1 MADCLQLCVAMDKG
15 GVGVNN
21 DAKNKR
27 KGNQQGQYSAIL
39 TKQACWTRRE
49 ILSGQDR
56 PILPSWVA
64 NQKAG
69 FGLKPATYETRH
81 HHKILF
87 SSLKVPS
94 RVLQSSNPDGYFWHL
109 ASCAFFQSR
118 ISSRF
123 CYKIPNP
130 EFQKGKSCNP
140 KNLIL
145 GNHLLTLFC
154 FSFRL
159 RYCEERYH
167 GCRFLL

>member
-1 MADCLQLCVAMDKG
+1 MMQ
-15 GVGVNN
+15 
-21 DAKNKR
+21 KNRR

-56 PILPSWVA
+56 PILSSWVA

-69 FGLKPATYETRH
+69 FASNPAIYETRH

-94 RVLQSSNPDGYFWHL
+94 RVLQSSNPDGYFWL
-109 ASCAFFQSR
+109 PTSCAFFQSG

-130 EFQKGKSCNP
+130 ESQKGKSSNP

-145 GNHLLTLFC
+145 RNHLLSF
-154 FSFRL
+154 FFPFRL

>member
-1 MADCLQLCVAMDKG
+1 MADCLQLCVVMDKR
-15 GVGVNN
+15 GVGVHN

-39 TKQACWTRRE
+39 TEQACCTRRE
-49 ILSGQDR
+49 IPSGQDR
-56 PILPSWVA
+56 SILPSRVA
-64 NQKAG
+64 SQKAG
-69 FGLKPATYETRH
+69 FASNPAIYETRH

-87 SSLKVPS
+87 SSLTVPT
-94 RVLQSSNPDGYFWHL
+94 RVLQSSNPDGYFWL
-109 ASCAFFQSR
+109 PTSCAFFQSR

-130 EFQKGKSCNP
+130 EFQKGKSWNP

-145 GNHLLTLFC
+145 GNHLLSFF

>member
-1 MADCLQLCVAMDKG
+1 MDKR

-56 PILPSWVA
+56 PIVPSRVA

-69 FGLKPATYETRH
+69 FASNPSIYETRQ

-87 SSLKVPS
+87 STLI
-94 RVLQSSNPDGYFWHL
+94 VLVEFFNPVIPMAIFGIPPFAHSSNPE
-109 ASCAFFQSR
+109 SR
-118 ISSRF
+118 PVFAIKSG
-123 CYKIPNP
+123 IPS
-130 EFQKGKSCNP
+130 F
-140 KNLIL
+140 KN
-145 GNHLLTLFC
+145 GNRGT
-154 FSFRL
+154 RKT
-159 RYCEERYH
+159 
-167 GCRFLL
+167 

>member
-1 MADCLQLCVAMDKG
+1 MDKR

-39 TKQACWTRRE
+39 TEQACWTRRE

-69 FGLKPATYETRH
+69 FASNPAICETRK

-87 SSLKVPS
+87 STLIVPS
-94 RVLQSSNPDGYFWHL
+94 RVPQSSNPDAIFGIPPFAH
-109 ASCAFFQSR
+109 
-118 ISSRF
+118 SS
-123 CYKIPNP
+123 NP
-130 EFQKGKSCNP
+130 EFRSVFAIKSGIPSFEN
-140 KNLIL
+140 
-145 GNHLLTLFC
+145 GNRGT
-154 FSFRL
+154 RKT
-159 RYCEERYH
+159 
-167 GCRFLL
+167 

>member
-1 MADCLQLCVAMDKG
+1 MDKR

-69 FGLKPATYETRH
+69 FASNPAICETRQ

-87 SSLKVPS
+87 STLIVPS
-94 RVLQSSNPDGYFWHL
+94 RVLQSSNPDGYFWHPTF
-109 ASCAFFQSR
+109 CAFFQSR

-123 CYKIPNP
+123 CYKIRNP
-130 EFQKGKSCNP
+130 EFQKRKIVEREKPNIREP
-140 KNLIL
+140 PINFIFFPL
-145 GNHLLTLFC
+145 
-154 FSFRL
+154 RL